1 MTRYCSQGE
10 FWAKNRWPG
19 NFWYSRDEVVF
30 RWQRSLG
37 VYFRRMPIFLSGG
50 FFSRVGGGG
59 LSRNSPKM
67 GASMGQK
74 WGKITIYALVMA
86 TKKATGQK
94 NWHSAEMRPPALQ
107 LTKISKISTIPNF
120 SRSTRNSPWLL
131 LRRWAA
137 LKRHFYEFVY
147 FSIISIVQEATSF
160 TQCDQ
165 VHLDA
170 IYYRCA
176 M

>member
-30 RWQRSLG
+30 RWKRSLG
-37 VYFRRMPIFLSGG
+37 INFRRMPIFLSGG
-50 FFSRVGGGG
+50 FFLGQGGGG
-59 LSRNSPKM
+59 LFRNSPKM
-67 GASMGQK
+67 GASNGQK

-86 TKKATGQK
+86 TKKATRQK
-94 NWHSAEMRPPALQ
+94 NWHSAEMTPPALQ

-160 TQCDQ
+160 TQSDQ
-165 VHLDA
+165 VQLDA
-170 IYYRCA
+170 MYNRCA

>member
-1 MTRYCSQGE
+1 MTFIGLRDIHWTSQPKLKKMSWSLLKKMLADFAATG
-10 FWAKNRWPG
+10 FHD
-19 NFWYSRDEVVF
+19 RDHE
-30 RWQRSLG
+30 
-37 VYFRRMPIFLSGG
+37 
-50 FFSRVGGGG
+50 GGG
-59 LSRNSPKM
+59 LSRDSPKI
-67 GASMGQK
+67 GASNGQK

-107 LTKISKISTIPNF
+107 LTKNSKISTIPNF

-131 LRRWAA
+131 LWHWAA

-160 TQCDQ
+160 TQCNQ